1 MGKWTILKEAVLF
14 MYNSSFWY
22 PFPYFGPIY
31 SFTWLPRTGVSCTV
45 TNPGSS
51 KLDQVFLFPWFSLAS
66 LPQFLHV
73 LVVIRLLIKHVSLIL
88 AGRGELPTLPC
99 NRIDHVPSHRQSDF
113 QSLRKRIPQSRR
125 GKRSKN
131 PEENSRRAEAG
142 IGRARGR
149 WRREGGGGGRLHQ
162 VCQQRTGSQDWAWHA
177 RVCWAN
183 ARARQ
188 RRASSR
194 RRGRPADQDV
204 GRGPTWEGE
213 DGWADSLRLKR
224 RSEWPVC
231 GVSSSQSCPADKP
244 SGLYAGA
251 CISTFVVRS
260 HWLGG
265 AC

>member
-66 LPQFLHV
+66 LSQFLHV

-142 IGRARGR
+142 IGRAQGR
-149 WRREGGGGGRLHQ
+149 WRREGGGGEDCIRCVSREPGPK
-162 VCQQRTGSQDWAWHA
+162 TGLDMQEFAEQMPVQD
-177 RVCWAN
+177 
-183 ARARQ
+183 
-188 RRASSR
+188 
-194 RRGRPADQDV
+194 RG
-204 GRGPTWEGE
+204 EGAAE
-213 DGWADSLRLKR
+213 GG
-224 RSEWPVC
+224 E
-231 GVSSSQSCPADKP
+231 
-244 SGLYAGA
+244 GLQ
-251 CISTFVVRS
+251 TRM
-260 HWLGG
+260 
-265 AC
+265 